1 MTDSQPEG
9 TAFCIYGQL
18 RDEDLTFPETARI
31 AAESG
36 ASVFLSTWR
45 RRGAKTGGAANLSQ
59 FFRMFGRE
67 AGFALPR
74 RLGYRFSESFP
85 DFAAR
90 ATAGAGE
97 VEPGQLRGW
106 FPGVTLDIE
115 DEALDLDFAGSHSD
129 NNSLRMLYKLW
140 RAVGLKRAE
149 EKRRGRRFA
158 AVVLFRPD
166 VLPPEP
172 AQMPPPAALPEAIF
186 LPPGGWGPR
195 HAHDVLIV
203 CSSETADA
211 IGALFG
217 RAVLERVSGWDGI
230 HPQLHDHL
238 ASLGKEI
245 RSVPVPLALRERAE
259 RHQPRNRALLREL
272 LDSGNWDAQGWSKP
286 KPPLGKALADLL
298 HAVEEVLDGKPEA
311 ALERLRALLHREPPL
326 AVLEGVA
333 SVAADALLAQGRK
346 RDAYALLLMRVLAAL
361 VPEPGWLEDG
371 EFHRNLTRLSE
382 AGGALTGQQG
392 SCAAIEALLDEA
404 LTAPVV
410 REVWTALLR
419 LLPWDRLSAEAERVA
434 GFFGHDIA
442 VMSRRFWQ
450 LLNSNRLDEAAA
462 LAARMRQSAPGDWR
476 GNDHLGHVHSRRGE
490 IREALDCAIAALA
503 MEPENWGLLARV
515 GKLHEQLGQLPQ
527 ARRHMEAALAR
538 NADHHVRAG
547 YAHLL
552 ARMGETEEM
561 RRYVSRCLAEAPE
574 DAWLRDALGPLVPQA
589 A

>member
-1 MTDSQPEG
+1 MMDSLPEG

-18 RDEDLTFPETARI
+18 RDEDLTLPETARI
-31 AAESG
+31 ASESG
-36 ASVFLSTWR
+36 ARVFLSTWR
-45 RRGAKTGGAANLSQ
+45 RRGTKTGGATNLSQ

-85 DFAAR
+85 DFAPR
-90 ATAGAGE
+90 AMAGAGE
-97 VEPGQLRGW
+97 ADPERLRSW
-106 FPGVTLDIE
+106 FPDLVLDAE
-115 DEALDLDFAGSHSD
+115 EETLDLDFAGSRSD

-140 RAVGLKRAE
+140 RAVALKRAE
-149 EKRRGRRFA
+149 EKRRGRRFS

-172 AQMPPPAALPEAIF
+172 GQMPPPDSLPGAIF
-186 LPPGGWGPR
+186 LPPGGWAPH

-211 IGALFG
+211 IAALFG

-245 RSVPVPLALRERAE
+245 RTVPVPLGLRERAE
-259 RHQPRNRALLREL
+259 QHQPRNRTLLREL
-272 LDSGNWDAQGWSKP
+272 LESGNWDARGWSEP
-286 KPPLGKALADLL
+286 RPQLGQALAELL
-298 HAVEEVLDGKPEA
+298 RAVEEVLEARPEA
-311 ALERLRALLHREPPL
+311 ALERLRALLDREPPL
-326 AVLEGVA
+326 AVLEGAA

-382 AGGALTGQQG
+382 AGGPLTGQQA

-404 LTAPVV
+404 PMAPVV

-419 LLPWDRLSAEAERVA
+419 LLPWDRLSAEAARVA
-434 GFFGHDIA
+434 EFFGQDIA
-442 VMSRRFWQ
+442 VMSRRFWK
-450 LLNSNRLDEAAA
+450 LLNGNRIDEAAA
-462 LAARMRQSAPGDWR
+462 LAARMRQAAPGDWR
-476 GNDHLGHVHSRRGE
+476 GVDHLGHVHSRRGE
-490 IREALDCAIAALA
+490 IRAALDCATAALA

-527 ARRHMEAALAR
+527 ARRHMEEALAR

-561 RRYVSRCLAEAPE
+561 RRFVSHCLAEAPE